1 MQQNHSAW
9 LTEDLKKWMQKKG
22 EDALLAPIPH
32 ITDAVPPHCPGTAH
46 HPGTIHD
53 YYSNGDYWW
62 PNPDTADG
70 LPYIRRDGQTNP
82 GNFDGHRQ
90 LLRRMRT
97 NIAML
102 AAAYRLTK
110 EERFAARAV
119 QILKEFFLDEE
130 TRMNPHLSY
139 AQAIPGICDGRGIGI
154 IDTLHLCDVP
164 FAIQALAPSPHMTEA
179 ICKGLKSWFAA
190 YLGWMLTSPN
200 GIAEMNEKNNHSV
213 CFFVQ
218 AAVFSLFT
226 GNQKIADFC
235 RENYKH
241 FLLPQMADDGSFP
254 LELARTKPYNYSI
267 FVLDNMVTLCYLL
280 STKEDN
286 LWDYTLPCGAGIR
299 DALDFLT
306 PYLLDKSSWPYRPD
320 VMHFDA
326 FPARTSFMIFAGC
339 VLGRQ
344 ELLELFK
351 SLPMESDDDEAR
363 RNIAVRVPYLWV
375 REETIV

>member
-1 MQQNHSAW
+1 MIFYKDCVYPIPLAANTQNWIMEKA
-9 LTEDLKKWMQKKG
+9 
-22 EDALLAPIPH
+22 EDALVSPIPH
-32 ITDAVPPHCPGTAH
+32 ITDASSSHSPGTV
-46 HPGTIHD
+46 HD

-70 LPYIRRDGQTNP
+70 LPYIRRDGETNP
-82 GNFDGHRQ
+82 GNFNEHRR

-97 NIAML
+97 NVSLL
-102 AAAYRLTK
+102 AAAYSLTR

-119 QILKEFFLDEE
+119 LTLKEFFLDGE
-130 TRMNPHLSY
+130 TFMSPRLSY

-154 IDTLHLCDVP
+154 IDTLHLIDVP
-164 FAIQALAPSPHMTEA
+164 FAIETLRSSTHMTDP
-179 ICKGLKSWFAA
+179 IYQGLKNWFAK
-190 YLGWMLTSPN
+190 YLGWMLTDPN
-200 GIAEMNEKNNHSV
+200 GVAEMNEKNNHSV

-226 GNQKIADFC
+226 DNEKIAGFC

-241 FLLPQMADDGSFP
+241 FLLPQMAGDGSFP

-286 LWDYTLPCGAGIR
+286 LWEYTLPNGAGIQKG
-299 DALDFLT
+299 LDFLT
-306 PYLLDKSSWPYRPD
+306 PYILDKPSWPYQKD

-326 FPARTSFMIFAGC
+326 FPVRASFMVFAGSS
-339 VLGRQ
+339 LGRQ
-344 ELLELFK
+344 ELIDLFE
-351 SLPMESDDDEAR
+351 SLPLETDDEEAR
-363 RNIAVRVPYLWV
+363 RNVAVRIPYLWMLPGKNS
-375 REETIV
+375 